1 MSTAEELR
9 EHVRLLIQPC
19 TTLCQSGSAS
29 AKTTREALDLRQS
42 YVKVVM
48 EGNEEETRGNT
59 ETYRAR
65 VAVAV
70 GAIER
75 PAELLAHERGRG
87 PGHTF
92 GSSFE
97 LSCACGPRSRR
108 HADHDAWPATPR
120 QAEQSSCGPVGVR
133 VEE

>member
-1 MSTAEELR
+1 M
-9 EHVRLLIQPC
+9 PC
-19 TTLCQSGSAS
+19 TCA
-29 AKTTREALDLRQS
+29 
-42 YVKVVM
+42 KVVT
-48 EGNEEETRGNT
+48 EGNEEGARGNT

-75 PAELLAHERGRG
+75 RAELLAHERGRG

-97 LSCACGPRSRR
+97 LSCGPRSRR
-108 HADHDAWPATPR
+108 HADHDARPATSR
-120 QAEQSSCGPVGVR
+120 QAEQFSCGPVGVR